1 MIIISLLQCVQF
13 SIGVLGCC
21 IHYLIHVSLTKVK
34 VYVYSRYVIKVSGKK
49 DITPQLSLA

>member
-49 DITPQLSLA
+49 DITPSLA